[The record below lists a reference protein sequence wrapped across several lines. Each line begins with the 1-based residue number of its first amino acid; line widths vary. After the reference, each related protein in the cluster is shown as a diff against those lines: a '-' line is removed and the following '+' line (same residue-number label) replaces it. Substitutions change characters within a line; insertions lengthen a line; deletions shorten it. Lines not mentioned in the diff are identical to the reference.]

1 MSVINL
7 PPLLRVMFT
16 ELESRV
22 RKLETSQRFMAPVVT
37 ADPVVLTNGMIW
49 YRSDLGMFFTYA
61 NGAVRAIG
69 EMRYY
74 GSFFDTTTQTIG
86 SSTTAYAVGINTT
99 DIANGFSI
107 VSGSRITA
115 ATAGKY
121 NLQFSFQLQNS
132 DSTDRIANIWLRK
145 NGTDIADSN
154 GQVTVPSKHG
164 SVNGA
169 HIAAWNYVLSLN
181 ANDYVEFWWQA
192 ESTSVFMPTVAAGTS
207 PVTPRTPAVIVTI
220 QQVAW

>member
-1 MSVINL
+1 MPVVNL
-7 PPLLRVMFT
+7 PPMLRDLFNG
-16 ELESRV
+16 LDSRV
-22 RKLETSQRFMAPVVT
+22 RKLEQSQSFQAPAVTSNPSPLR
-37 ADPVVLTNGMIW
+37 NGMIW
-49 YRSDLGMFFTYA
+49 YRSDLGIFFTYA

-86 SSTTAYAVGINTT
+86 STTTAYAVGINTT

-115 ATAGKY
+115 AIAGKY

-132 DSTDRIANIWLRK
+132 DTTDRITNIWLRK

-154 GQVTVPSKHG
+154 GQVTVPSRHG

-192 ESTSVFMPTVAAGTS
+192 ESTQVSMPTVAAGTT
-207 PVTPRTPAVIVTI
+207 PTTPRTPAVIVTI